1 LGETATFRSQWPVRV
16 DSSLP
21 PLCAQVPELKLE
33 EDDVPFSAVPD
44 FLRFDLRKP
53 GLLGKLRPRPV
64 LKKMLGEGS
73 TFDSLAVP
81 ASVKPAVT
89 GPDPVSVSG
98 ASLTAFRWYRLSRST
113 GPLFSAAATVIGGLL
128 VAVGAAYLDSGAG
141 QGLLIGGAV
150 LTVLAAAVPVISTWR
165 APAE

>member
-1 LGETATFRSQWPVRV
+1 LGETAKFRSQWPVRV

-21 PLCAQVPELKLE
+21 PLCAQVPELTLE
-33 EDDVPFSAVPD
+33 EHGVPFSAVPD

-53 GLLGKLRPRPV
+53 GLLGRLRPRPV

-73 TFDSLAVP
+73 NFDSLAVP
-81 ASVKPAVT
+81 ASVEPAVT
-89 GPDPVSVSG
+89 GQDPVSVSG
-98 ASLTAFRWYRLSRST
+98 ASVTEFRWYRLSRST

-128 VAVGAAYLDSGAG
+128 VAIGAIPGVG

-150 LTVLAAAVPVISTWR
+150 LTVLAAAVPVISAWR